1 MIELASRLNR
11 IVESNTLRMAKLS
24 RELQAQGK
32 DVINL
37 SLGEPDFQTPQHI
50 KDAAKKAIDD
60 GFTFYTP
67 VVGYLDLRQTISE
80 KFKRENGLDY
90 PADQIVVSTGAK
102 QSIINVLLSL
112 LNAGDEVI
120 IPTPFWVSYS
130 EMVKLSEGVPVYVHS
145 NVTQDYKPTVSQI
158 EAAITPKTK
167 AFIFSSP
174 CNPTGSVFT
183 KDELYNIAKM
193 FEKYPNIYIISDEI
207 YEHINFIGKHESIGQ
222 FDFIKDRVI
231 TINGM
236 SKGFA
241 MTGWRLG
248 YIGAPKIIAQACE
261 KLQGQFTSGANSIA
275 QRAALAALKGSLEP
289 TIEMTKAFHRR
300 RDLVLGLMK
309 EIEGFK
315 LNIPGGAFYV
325 FPDVSSYF
333 GKSDGTTI
341 INNCEDLC
349 MYILHNAN
357 VSIVGG
363 DSFGAPECVRFSYAT
378 SDEKLVEAIK
388 RIKEVLSK
396 LK

>member
-67 VVGYLDLRQTISE
+67 VVGYLDLRQAISE

-145 NVTQDYKPTVSQI
+145 NVTQDYKPTVAQL

-248 YIGAPKIIAQACE
+248 YIGAPKVIAQACE

-289 TIEMTKAFHRR
+289 TLEMTKAFHRR

-363 DSFGAPECVRFSYAT
+363 DSFGAPVCVRFSYAT

-388 RIKEVLSK
+388 RIKEALSK

>member
-1 MIELASRLNR
+1 MIELAKRLNR

-37 SLGEPDFQTPQHI
+37 SLGEPDFQTPLHI

-60 GFTFYTP
+60 GYTFYTP
-67 VVGYLDLRQTISE
+67 VAGYLELRQAISN
-80 KFKRENGLDY
+80 KFKKENNLDF
-90 PADQIVVSTGAK
+90 ATDQIVVSTGAK

-112 LNAGDEVI
+112 LNTGDEVI

-130 EMVKLSEGVPVYVHS
+130 EMVKLSEGVPVYVRAT
-145 NVTQDYKPTVSQI
+145 VEQDYKATAKQI

-167 AFIFSSP
+167 AFLFSSP
-174 CNPTGSVFT
+174 CNPTGSVYT
-183 KDELYNIAKM
+183 KDELYEIAKI
-193 FEKYPNIYIISDEI
+193 FEKHPNIFILSDEI
-207 YEHINFIGKHESIGQ
+207 YEHINFTGKHESIAQ

-231 TINGM
+231 VINGM

-248 YIGAPKIIAQACE
+248 YIGAPKEIAQACE
-261 KLQGQFTSGANSIA
+261 KLQGQFTSGANAIA
-275 QRAALAALKGSLEP
+275 QRAAIVALTGDMKP
-289 TIEMTKAFHRR
+289 TYEMATAYKRR

-309 EIEGFK
+309 DIPGFK
-315 LNIPGGAFYV
+315 VNIPGGAFYV
-325 FPDVSSYF
+325 LPDISWYF
-333 GKSDGTTI
+333 GKSDGETK

-349 MYILHNAN
+349 MYILHHAN
-357 VSIVGG
+357 VSLVGG
-363 DSFGAPECVRFSYAT
+363 DSFGADECIRFSYAT
-378 SDEKLVEAIK
+378 SDEKLVEALK
-388 RIKEVLSK
+388 RIKSTLEK

>member
-67 VVGYLDLRQTISE
+67 VVGYLDLRQAISE

-145 NVTQDYKPTVSQI
+145 NVTQDYKPTVAQL

-248 YIGAPKIIAQACE
+248 YIGAPKVIAQACE

-289 TIEMTKAFHRR
+289 TLEMTKAFHRR

-309 EIEGFK
+309 EIEGFR

-363 DSFGAPECVRFSYAT
+363 DSFGAPVCVRFSYAT

-388 RIKEVLSK
+388 RIKEALSK

>member
-67 VVGYLDLRQTISE
+67 VVGYLDLRQAISE

-102 QSIINVLLSL
+102 QSIINVLLSI
-112 LNAGDEVI
+112 LNTGDEVI
-120 IPTPFWVSYS
+120 VPTPFWVSYS
-130 EMVKLSEGVPVYVHS
+130 EMVKLSEGIPVYVHS
-145 NVTQDYKPTVSQI
+145 NVTQDYKPTVAQL

-174 CNPTGSVFT
+174 CNPTGSVFS

-222 FDFIKDRVI
+222 FNFIKDRVI
-231 TINGM
+231 TVNGM

-248 YIGAPKIIAQACE
+248 YIGAPKVIAQACE

-275 QRAALAALKGSLEP
+275 QRAALAALQGSLEP
-289 TIEMTKAFHRR
+289 TLEMTKAFHRR

-333 GKSDGTTI
+333 GKSDGTTTI
-341 INNCEDLC
+341 HNCEDLC
-349 MYILHNAN
+349 MYILHHAN

-388 RIKEVLSK
+388 RIKETLAK

>member
-1 MIELASRLNR
+1 MTS
-11 IVESNTLRMAKLS
+11 
-24 RELQAQGK
+24 
-32 DVINL
+32 
-37 SLGEPDFQTPQHI
+37 
-50 KDAAKKAIDD
+50 
-60 GFTFYTP
+60 
-67 VVGYLDLRQTISE
+67 
-80 KFKRENGLDY
+80 
-90 PADQIVVSTGAK
+90 
-102 QSIINVLLSL
+102 
-112 LNAGDEVI
+112 
-120 IPTPFWVSYS
+120 
-130 EMVKLSEGVPVYVHS
+130 
-145 NVTQDYKPTVSQI
+145 
-158 EAAITPKTK
+158 
-167 AFIFSSP
+167 
-174 CNPTGSVFT
+174 
-183 KDELYNIAKM
+183 
-193 FEKYPNIYIISDEI
+193 
-207 YEHINFIGKHESIGQ
+207 GQ

-248 YIGAPKIIAQACE
+248 YIGAPKVIAQACE

-289 TIEMTKAFHRR
+289 TLEMTKAFHRR

-388 RIKEVLSK
+388 RIKEALSK